1 MTVHQPI
8 QATIKGNTVTMQR
21 AEFERLVALLE
32 DAEDVAAFDAAQR
45 RLASGDDELVP
56 AAVADRLLAGE
67 SPVRVWRDHRGLT
80 GKALAIQAG
89 ISGPYLAQI
98 EAGQREPSLA
108 VLKALAA
115 ALRVGL
121 DDLA

>member
-1 MTVHQPI
+1 MTAQPI
-8 QATIKGNTVTMQR
+8 RATIEGDTVTMPR
-21 AEFERLVALLE
+21 AEFERLVTLLQ

-56 AAVADRLLAGE
+56 ASVVDRLLAGE
-67 SPVRVWRDHRGLT
+67 APVRVWREHRGLA
-80 GKALAIQAG
+80 GKALAARAG
-89 ISGPYLAQI
+89 ISAPYLTQI
-98 EAGQREPSLA
+98 EVGKREPSLT

-115 ALRVGL
+115 ALGVGL

>member
-1 MTVHQPI
+1 MTAQPI
-8 QATIKGNTVTMQR
+8 RATIEGDTVTMPR

-56 AAVADRLLAGE
+56 APVLDRMLAGE
-67 SPVRVWRDHRGLT
+67 SPVRVWRAHRGLA
-80 GKALAIQAG
+80 GKDLAARAG
-89 ISGPYLAQI
+89 ISAPYLAQI
-98 EAGQREPSLA
+98 EAGRREPSLA

-115 ALRVGL
+115 ALSVGL
-121 DDLA
+121 DDLV

>member
-1 MTVHQPI
+1 MTARPI
-8 QATIKGNTVTMQR
+8 HAIVEGDTVTMPR

-45 RLASGDDELVP
+45 RLASGEEELVP
-56 AAVADRLLAGE
+56 ASVADRLLAGE
-67 SPVRVWRDHRGLT
+67 SPVRVWRDHRGLA
-80 GKALAIQAG
+80 GKALAAQAG
-89 ISGPYLAQI
+89 ISAPYLAQI
-98 EAGQREPSLA
+98 EAGQRDPSLS

-115 ALRVGL
+115 ALGVGL

>member
-1 MTVHQPI
+1 MTVQPI
-8 QATIKGNTVTMQR
+8 QATIQGDTVTMPR

-56 AAVADRLLAGE
+56 TAIVDRLLAGD
-67 SPVRVWRDHRGLT
+67 SAVRVWREHRGLA
-80 GKALAIQAG
+80 GKALAVRAG
-89 ISGPYLAQI
+89 ISAPYLAQI
-98 EAGQREPSLA
+98 EAGQRAPSLA

-115 ALRVGL
+115 ALGVGL